1 MPAQAEFR
9 CQILEAREVAQ
20 FPKQNLDAIRRAGY
34 EKVDAFGAQENRA
47 FERLLPAKSDEALAK
62 WLQIAQLGKAI
73 SCDIC
78 DLL

>member
-1 MPAQAEFR
+1 MLTQAEFR
-9 CQILEAREVAQ
+9 RQIFEAAETAEFLQ
-20 FPKQNLDAIRRAGY
+20 QNLDAIRRAGN

-47 FERLLPAKSDEALAK
+47 FERLLPAKSDEPLTK

>member
-1 MPAQAEFR
+1 MLTQAEFR
-9 CQILEAREVAQ
+9 RQIAESAETAEFLQ
-20 FPKQNLDAIRRAGY
+20 QNLDAIRRAGN

-47 FERLLPAKSDEALAK
+47 FERLFPAKSDEALAK

-73 SCDIC
+73 SCDIG